1 MDRWIGENR
10 QTLALGVAAVFFV
23 AAVVAGWNLLLLLL
37 AGALVVLGLFGDQ
50 VVELAIGAQGF
61 KVRLVETV
69 KEAAQR
75 IEGTGDVRVP
85 APSVS
90 GQGTVARAGHASAT
104 VTAHDATVKTLEG
117 SLTIDA
123 WIAERE
129 ETMRTAKTPEEL
141 GEAIVEY
148 VKAAEQARRGDM
160 DRATGPD

>member
-1 MDRWIGENR
+1 M
-10 QTLALGVAAVFFV
+10 LALGIAALAFV
-23 AAVVAGWNLLLLLL
+23 AAIVAGWNLLLLLL

-69 KEAAQR
+69 KEAVQR
-75 IEGTGDVRVP
+75 IEGTGDVRIP
-85 APSVS
+85 TPRVS
-90 GQGTVARAGHASAT
+90 GQGTVAQVGRSSAT
-104 VTAHDATVKTLEG
+104 ATAHDATVKTVEG

-148 VKAAEQARRGDM
+148 VKAAEQARRGDA
-160 DRATGPD
+160 DGPTVPN